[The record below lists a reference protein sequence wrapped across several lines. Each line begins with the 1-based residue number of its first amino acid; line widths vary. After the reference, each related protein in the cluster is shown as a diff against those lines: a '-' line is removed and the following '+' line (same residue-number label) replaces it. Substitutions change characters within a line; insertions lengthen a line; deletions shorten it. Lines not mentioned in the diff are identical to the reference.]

1 MNVKPIYLEILK
13 KIQFK
18 FTKDNRLFLFPRQLK
33 EVEVG
38 NREYKINLDYSDKSP
53 FIQTN
58 ILNKKATQ
66 MNFRLIE
73 GGGKAIYFIGLND
86 NGESVGIN
94 LKKLLVSLFF
104 FTKIVYLSE
113 GKFSKIRIYRGNK
126 GYLSTIRVS
135 KKFENSQF
143 LLEI

>member
-1 MNVKPIYLEILK
+1 MNVKPIYLEIFK
-13 KIQFK
+13 KLDFNL
-18 FTKDNRLFLFPRQLK
+18 TKKNKLFLFPKQLK

-38 NREYKINLDYSDKSP
+38 NREYKINLDYSDKSS
-53 FIQTN
+53 FIQNN

-86 NGESVGIN
+86 NGESVGID
-94 LKKLLVSLFF
+94 LKKLIKSLFF
-104 FTKIVYLSE
+104 FTKIVYLSKS
-113 GKFSKIRIYRGNK
+113 KFSKIRIYK
-126 GYLSTIRVS
+126 GSEGYISTIRVS
-135 KKFENSQF
+135 KQFNHSQF

>member
-1 MNVKPIYLEILK
+1 MNGKPIFLEILK
-13 KIQFK
+13 KIQFHFK
-18 FTKDNRLFLFPRQLK
+18 KDNRLFLFPKQLK

-38 NREYKINLDYSDKSP
+38 NREYKINLDYSDKSL

-73 GGGKAIYFIGLND
+73 GGGKAVYFIGIND
-86 NGESVGIN
+86 NGEPIGIN
-94 LKKLLVSLFF
+94 IQKLLLSLFF

-126 GYLSTIRVS
+126 GYISTVRVS

>member
-1 MNVKPIYLEILK
+1 MNVNLIYLEILK
-13 KIQFK
+13 KLHFN
-18 FTKDNRLFLFPRQLK
+18 FTKDNKLFLFPRQSQ

-53 FIQTN
+53 FIQKN

-73 GGGKAIYFIGLND
+73 GGGKAIYFIGLKD
-86 NGESVGIN
+86 NGESEGIDI
-94 LKKLLVSLFF
+94 KKLIISLLFF
-104 FTKIVYLSE
+104 TEIVYLSR
-113 GKFSKIRIYRGNK
+113 GKFSKIRVYK
-126 GYLSTIRVS
+126 GKNGYISTIRVS

>member
-104 FTKIVYLSE
+104 FTKIVYLS
-113 GKFSKIRIYRGNK
+113 KSTFSKIRIYRGNK

>member
-1 MNVKPIYLEILK
+1 MNVKPIYLEILRK
-13 KIQFK
+13 LHFS
-18 FTKDNRLFLFPRQLK
+18 FTKDNRLFLFPKQLK

-53 FIQTN
+53 FIQKN

-73 GGGKAIYFIGLND
+73 GGGKAIYFIGLKD
-86 NGESVGIN
+86 NGESEGIDIN
-94 LKKLLVSLFF
+94 KLIKSLFF
-104 FTKIVYLSE
+104 FTQIVNLSK

-126 GYLSTIRVS
+126 GYISTIRVS